1 MKLCVQLFAAAKDL
15 AGRSE
20 VEIDVPSGASIGD
33 VRRALVDSVPKLER
47 ITAHAMFAINA
58 EYVSETAI
66 VPEKCEIALI
76 PPVSGG

>member
-15 AGRSE
+15 AGKGE
-20 VEIDVPSGASIGD
+20 VEIDVPSGASISD
-33 VRRALVDSVPKLER
+33 ARRALVDAVPTLER
-47 ITAHAMFAINA
+47 IAAYAMFAINA
-58 EYVSETAI
+58 EYASESTI